1 MQKVVFNPLTAVTP
15 AYQNKAKAKLDRMK
29 PRETVV
35 NVDVAALPI
44 RKGAP
49 LSSIEPATPLQRLG
63 ELQPRALASF
73 DVVSHHSAYAVPLQS
88 HRYARHTK

>member
-1 MQKVVFNPLTAVTP
+1 MAVTP

-44 RKGAP
+44 RKGTV
-49 LSSIEPATPLQRLG
+49 LSSIEPATPIQRLG
-63 ELQPRALASF
+63 ELQPRNLESF
-73 DVVSHHSAYAVPLQS
+73 DVVEREAVHAVPLQS

>member
-44 RKGAP
+44 RKGSV

-73 DVVSHHSAYAVPLQS
+73 DVVSHHSVHAVPLQS

>member
-1 MQKVVFNPLTAVTP
+1 MQKVVFTPLTAVTP

-44 RKGAP
+44 RKGTV

-73 DVVSHHSAYAVPLQS
+73 DVVAREATHALSLQS

>member
-1 MQKVVFNPLTAVTP
+1 MTA
-15 AYQNKAKAKLDRMK
+15 AIISLEQAKLDRMK

-35 NVDVAALPI
+35 NVDVTSLPI
-44 RKGAP
+44 RKGTV

-73 DVVSHHSAYAVPLQS
+73 DVVNHHSAYSAPVQS

>member
-1 MQKVVFNPLTAVTP
+1 MQKVVFNPLTSVTP

-35 NVDVAALPI
+35 NVDVSSLPI
-44 RKGAP
+44 RKGAL

-63 ELQPRALASF
+63 ELQPRNLDSF
-73 DVVSHHSAYAVPLQS
+73 DVVSHHSAYSAPLQS
-88 HRYARHTK
+88 HSYARHTK